1 MTNGGTATMAHLTKK
16 KMKERE
22 KNNRNRGFNG
32 FNTGTRDMG
41 FRSNND
47 RKAALTLKLAYM

>member
-1 MTNGGTATMAHLTKK
+1 MAHLTKK

-22 KNNRNRGFNG
+22 RNNRNRGFNG

-47 RKAALTLKLAYM
+47 RKAALTLKLAYMQGGIL